1 MELLLGKTIP
11 RLILISKTFLI
22 NNHLPIDRFLP
33 IDQVIPLSRDLKI
46 DPHLKE
52 NLAHLKDNSIQI
64 DLEML
69 INQAVTLRQI
79 QIYPLDKV
87 NLINPDL
94 DLTAKILLKSGSLFH
109 QMSFYSFKKLINP
122 TISSKIK
129 LVTKNKTLNQ
139 QNKRIKL
146 PIIVLILRQIQKN
159 HLTDHIPI
167 VQRNQGKLIGMI
179 VQNSKH

>member
-22 NNHLPIDRFLP
+22 NNHLPIDK
-33 IDQVIPLSRDLKI
+33 VILLSRDRKI
-46 DPHLKE
+46 EPHLKA
-52 NLAHLKDNSIQI
+52 NQAHLKDNSIQI

-87 NLINPDL
+87 NLISPDL
-94 DLTAKILLKSGSLFH
+94 NLTAKILPKSGSLFH
-109 QMSFYSFKKLINP
+109 QMSFYSFKKLIHP
-122 TISSKIK
+122 TISSKIQ
-129 LVTKNKTLNQ
+129 LVTKNKSLNQ
-139 QNKRIKL
+139 QNKRLKL